1 MSDIVLSKT
10 QIYMHA
16 HEKKNTNS
24 NFHHEKKFV
33 NWAREKLLTITG
45 MFLVSLLW
53 PPLTSVL
60 ASMEEEAAE
69 LVAAVVVFLL
79 DKT

>member
-10 QIYMHA
+10 HYTFMHMK
-16 HEKKNTNS
+16 KKNTNS

-53 PPLTSVL
+53 HPLASVL

>member
-1 MSDIVLSKT
+1 
-10 QIYMHA
+10 MHA

-60 ASMEEEAAE
+60 ASMEEEAVE
-69 LVAAVVVFLL
+69 LVDAFVFLL

>member
-1 MSDIVLSKT
+1 
-10 QIYMHA
+10 MHV
-16 HEKKNTNS
+16 HEKNNTNS

-60 ASMEEEAAE
+60 ASMEEEEAAE